1 MIGSPSMAMPAR
13 FATTLFSAGA
23 VALLLAATPSVSHAD
38 ESSMEG
44 MDHSKMD
51 MGSMDHSKMDMG
63 SMDHSKMDMA
73 PDAEGRIMH
82 DMKHKMAPAL
92 FQELRDKIALFKN
105 YSDAEIALSMDM
117 MGPEYA
123 WYISPPTLKGPQGVL
138 ILTHGFGDAG
148 DKVFKNEVASIG
160 QIFPTAMGIGM
171 AMMMSENI
179 QVAVDKL
186 TEAGAKEIAV
196 VPITSTANNELYRQ
210 WLYIFGQQAKPEF
223 ATVPQVHTKAKLI
236 FVKPPGDDPLVAEIL
251 IDDALALS
259 KDPKKELVIIA
270 AHGPSDAK
278 DNEDELR
285 QLGNLAKV
293 VKQDG
298 GFAEVR
304 GMTLQD
310 DAPPAIRQANVQ
322 KMRDVIETATKKGQH
337 VIIVTNLISPR
348 SIQAKLRKDLAGLQY
363 DFSATGLVEHPNF
376 MKWMG
381 MAVRMAFQDNPLPK
395 N

>member
-1 MIGSPSMAMPAR
+1 MIGSLSMATPAK
-13 FATTLFSAGA
+13 FATTLISAAA
-23 VALLLAATPSVSHAD
+23 VALLLAVSPSVGHAAD
-38 ESSMEG
+38 PSMDGMKGMEG

-51 MGSMDHSKMDMG
+51 HSMGDMKMNME
-63 SMDHSKMDMA
+63 
-73 PDAEGRIMH
+73 PDAEGRIMYG
-82 DMKHKMAPAL
+82 MKHKMAPAL

-138 ILTHGFGDAG
+138 ILTHGFGDTG
-148 DKVFKNEVASIG
+148 DKVFKKEVEPIG
-160 QIFPTAMGIGM
+160 QIFPTALGIGM
-171 AMMMSENI
+171 AMMMSENL

-186 TEAGAKEIAV
+186 TEAGAKQIAV

-210 WLYIFGQQAKPEF
+210 WMYIFGQQAKPEF
-223 ATVPQVHTKAKLI
+223 ASVPQVHTDAKLI

-251 IDDALALS
+251 LDNATELS

-278 DNEDELR
+278 DNADELR
-285 QLGNLAKV
+285 LLANLAKI
-293 VKQDG
+293 VKEDG
-298 GFAEVR
+298 GFADVR

-310 DAPPAIRQANVQ
+310 DAPPQIREANVK
-322 KMRDVIETATKKGQH
+322 KMREAIEAATKKGQH

-363 DFSATGLVEHPNF
+363 DFSSKGLVEHPNF

-381 MAVRMAFQDNPLPK
+381 MAIRMAFQNNPLPK